1 MDAIYEFMM
10 CYVILINIIIKDERK
25 HNVKP
30 LFDDANIGQLR
41 KALTFQTYMKI

>member
-1 MDAIYEFMM
+1 MDAIYEFMI
-10 CYVILINIIIKDERK
+10 CYVILINIIIKDERM

-41 KALTFQTYMKI
+41 KTLTFQTYMKI